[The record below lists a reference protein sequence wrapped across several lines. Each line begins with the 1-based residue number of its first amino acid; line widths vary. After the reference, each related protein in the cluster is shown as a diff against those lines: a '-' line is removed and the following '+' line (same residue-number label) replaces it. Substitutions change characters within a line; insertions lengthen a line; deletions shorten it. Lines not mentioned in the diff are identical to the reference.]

1 MQVKRAQVGWGF
13 WLQYVLASTFGM
25 LVGFFMGFLSTDI
38 VPKVLG
44 EWVGA
49 SVFGIVL
56 GIAVGILQ
64 WIVLRRRVSGAGLW
78 VFAPVAGGVGIFYA
92 AALFGFST
100 SYESLA
106 ALFGWIAIVAL
117 AGLVTGILQWAVLK
131 RRVSRAGWWVPVS
144 TAGWVLSVMGVR
156 ALPWGVDD
164 LDALWGMVTTGLVLG
179 VVTGG
184 VLVWLLRHT
193 PQEV

>member
-1 MQVKRAQVGWGF
+1 MQVKPSQVGWGF
-13 WLQYVLASTFGM
+13 WLQYVLASTLGM
-25 LVGFFMGFLSTDI
+25 LVGFFIGFLLTDI
-38 VPKVLG
+38 IPEGLG
-44 EWVGA
+44 EWLSA

-78 VFAPVAGGVGIFYA
+78 VFAPAVGGLGIFHA
-92 AALFGFST
+92 VVFFGFST

-106 ALFGWIAIVAL
+106 ALFGWIGIVAL
-117 AGLVTGILQWAVLK
+117 GGLVTGILQWIVLK
-131 RRVSRAGWWVPVS
+131 GQVSRAGWWVLAS
-144 TAGWVLSVMGVR
+144 TVGWVLSVIGVR

-184 VLVWLLRHT
+184 VLIWLLRQ
-193 PQEV
+193 PVQEV